1 MATQKITSQLDI
13 LATSDL
19 INSNSGFIGFGA
31 KSDGLYQK
39 INAGSDLKL
48 ATTTDLTNY
57 LTLSGGTLTGQLK
70 VTGQSINLQMF
81 TPSDDVAGAIL
92 YGTNAAGTVAN
103 WLINK
108 DGSFQGSKFI
118 IKNGLSSTFL
128 KADGSFDN
136 STYLTI
142 TNASTTY
149 QPKLTGLS
157 TNYLTKW
164 NGTSL
169 VNSLIT
175 DDGTNLS
182 LGGKLYLNSPG
193 GSAANFIMTGNG
205 EQGIRMYNTNTTGN
219 VNCSIK
225 FANRNN
231 ADWKWIM
238 YTDDSNS
245 GADDFSLLN
254 RNGYVIY
261 ADTNGNIGMGTQTLI
276 GKLNVNGDIYA
287 SGNIIS
293 TGDVTAF
300 QTSDKRL
307 KKNINKLN
315 NSLEIIN
322 KLNPVSYNWN
332 KKAKELNPSKTDK
345 KDVGVIAQ
353 ELETI
358 LPNLVHNMYNDE
370 NIKGVD
376 YIKIIPYLIGAIQE
390 LTTEINKLK
399 NK

>member
-1 MATQKITSQLDI
+1 MKFNTQIDI
-13 LATSDL
+13 LNETAL
-19 INSNSGFIGFGA
+19 ITPSAGYTGLGG

-39 INAGSDLKL
+39 VGTVETKL
-48 ATTTDLTNY
+48 ATTTDLTSY
-57 LTLSGGTLTGQLK
+57 LPLIGGTLTGQLK

-332 KKAKELNPSKTDK
+332 KKAKELNSTKTDK

>member
-1 MATQKITSQLDI
+1 MATRKFLDQLDI
-13 LATSDL
+13 LTTATL
-19 INSNSGFIGFGA
+19 NNSQTGFISLGA

-39 INAGSDLKL
+39 INSGSDLKL

-57 LTLSGGTLTGQLK
+57 LPLAGGTLNGQLK

-136 STYLTI
+136 NTYLTI